1 MSAAGGA
8 AGAAAPMS
16 GRSDSGSLD
25 GKGRWRRC
33 GAGQLATAAAR
44 SDGGFFFLFTEYILA
59 GRWLYR
65 LQISQAELMPA
76 CKNRIFL

>member
-1 MSAAGGA
+1 MLAAGGA

-44 SDGGFFFLFTEYILA
+44 SDGGFFFCSRSIFWHVGGYTA
-59 GRWLYR
+59 YR
-65 LQISQAELMPA
+65 FRRRS
-76 CKNRIFL
+76 

>member
-33 GAGQLATAAAR
+33 GAGQLVTAAAR
-44 SDGGFFFLFTEYILA
+44 SDGGFFFFHGVYF
-59 GRWLYR
+59 GR
-65 LQISQAELMPA
+65 
-76 CKNRIFL
+76 